1 MTTSPEFQESIIS
14 SICTSL
20 EDCVI
25 ATKSKRCV
33 AYFFLNSLSPMSLG
47 RNSQDHESIVI
58 LDHTVSWSSERILK
72 ATD

>member
-1 MTTSPEFQESIIS
+1 M
-14 SICTSL
+14 
-20 EDCVI
+20 I